1 MKIRVSVTFD
11 SLLKQHYTVL
21 LDYQDDELL
30 RLRFPVWKLFLSSKN
45 YLQVSL
51 HVVRNLS
58 KIKGI
63 NYYCELVLLN
73 DYINQGHTW

>member
-1 MKIRVSVTFD
+1 MTFD

-30 RLRFPVWKLFLSSKN
+30 RLRFSVWKLFLSSQN

-63 NYYCELVLLN
+63 NCYCELVFLN
-73 DYINQGHTW
+73 DYKNQGHTWHL